1 VRWAELRSSRSRSSD
16 TTNLTLTYSN
26 IEKILRSPKEAEP
39 KLRALGFEDGKGAIK
54 NLELLSTGSLRDKL
68 DMVLDTAISSPSPD
82 GALNNLETIVKEI
95 PAPLFSEFLSDDKNL
110 QRLMTVC
117 GSSPFLSGILAR
129 NPVFFKG
136 LFSGGAL
143 FHTKVESDFRS
154 ELTAL
159 TAEVKDFAAMAKT
172 LRLYKQK
179 EFLRLGSR
187 DLLGLSSVE
196 ELTGELS
203 DLASASLSS
212 AIDFS
217 LRELK
222 GKWGR
227 PLYAGTDGSIKEAG
241 FAVIGLGK
249 LGGRELNF
257 SSDIDIIYIYSSDKG
272 ETEGG
277 KLAGIS
283 LHEFFVKLSHEVNK
297 LISSVTE
304 DGFVFRIDLDLRP
317 DGRSGDMANSLR
329 SLEVYY
335 ESWGQTWERSAMIK
349 ARPVA
354 GDPALGK
361 AFLDMIRP
369 FVFRRYLD
377 FGSIE
382 EIKSMK
388 ERIDLSLLR
397 RNPDTV
403 DVKLGQGGIREIEFF
418 CQALQLINGGKDP
431 DVREKK
437 TLKAIERLFQKRHI
451 NEVEAGVL
459 KEGYVFLRRLEHRIQ
474 IVEGRQ
480 SQAIP
485 ASPKELESRR
495 VLLGGVQGADIR
507 DPRHLPFALL

>member
-1 VRWAELRSSRSRSSD
+1 M
-16 TTNLTLTYSN
+16 TLKSIM
-26 IEKILRSPKEAEP
+26 IENFLRSPKEAEP
-39 KLRALGFEDGKGAIK
+39 KLRTLGFEDGKGALR
-54 NLELLSTGSLRDKL
+54 NLELLSTGALKEKL
-68 DMVLDTAISSPSPD
+68 DEVLESALSSPSPD
-82 GALNNLETIVKEI
+82 GAFNNLETVVKEI
-95 PAPLFSEFLSDDKNL
+95 PAPLVQDFLSGEKNL
-110 QRLMTVC
+110 QWLITIC
-117 GSSPFLSGILAR
+117 GSSPFLSSILSR
-129 NPVFFKG
+129 NPDFFKG
-136 LFSGGAL
+136 LFTEGEL
-143 FHTKVESDFRS
+143 FRTKVESTFNS
-154 ELTAL
+154 ELEAL
-159 TAEVKDFAAMAKT
+159 TAGVLDFAAMARV

-179 EFLRLGSR
+179 EFLRLGAR
-187 DLLGLSSVE
+187 DLLGLSCVE

-203 DLASASLSS
+203 DLASASLGS
-212 AIDFS
+212 ALDFS
-217 LRELK
+217 LKELK

-227 PLYAGTDGSIKEAG
+227 PLYTDSDGSVKEAG

-272 ETEGG
+272 ETSGAEGR
-277 KLAGIS
+277 AGIS
-283 LHEFFVKLSHEVNK
+283 LHEFFVKLSHEINK

-317 DGRSGDMANSLR
+317 EGRSGDMANSLR

-349 ARPVA
+349 ARLAA
-354 GDPALGK
+354 GDAAEAN
-361 AFLDMIRP
+361 AFLQMIRP

-418 CQALQLINGGKDP
+418 CQALQLINGGKDHEI
-431 DVREKK
+431 REKN
-437 TLKAIERLFQKRHI
+437 TLKTIEKLFLKGYI
-451 NEVEAGVL
+451 NENEAGVL
-459 KEGYVFLRRLEHRIQ
+459 KDGYVFLRRLEHRIQ

-485 ASPKELESRR
+485 GTQGSLKGSP
-495 VLLGGVQGADIR
+495 G
-507 DPRHLPFALL
+507 